1 MSSTEQNATLTIRL
15 DAELRAAFSAAC
27 KAQDQTVAQELRR
40 FMRDYV
46 QRVSCTENQS
56 MKG

>member
-1 MSSTEQNATLTIRL
+1 MSNTEQNATLTIRL

-27 KAQDQTVAQELRR
+27 KTQDQTVAQELRR

-46 QRVSCTENQS
+46 NRVSCADSQS
-56 MKG
+56 VKG

>member
-27 KAQDQTVAQELRR
+27 KTQDQTVAQELRR
-40 FMRDYV
+40 FMREYV
-46 QRVSCTENQS
+46 QRVSSADNQS
-56 MKG
+56 MRG